1 MLILYRIITWIV
13 LPIALLRLLLRS
25 YREPGYRYHLSERIG
40 LTQHKTTRP
49 MIWLHAVSVGEI
61 NAAADIAYEI
71 DAKFEQHDLLV
82 TCSTPSGRKFG
93 ESILPIGTKVAYL
106 PIDTAFFVN
115 RFLTRIRPVCLL
127 VMETEIWPNLFIQCS
142 KASIP
147 IYLLN
152 ARLSERSMRKYLRF
166 KNLTKLVTATVK
178 TTVAQ
183 SENDASRLSRIG
195 IKNPQVFGNLKFDKA
210 LNETKNNNLQKIDQ
224 LIDIQKTVIVASSTR
239 ENEEILIVDEFLK
252 QCGPETLLVIVPR
265 HARRFDEVAKILKQ
279 RKVLFSRRS
288 NAGTF
293 SETCRVFLGD
303 SMGEMYSY
311 YSSADIVLMGGS
323 FLPNGGQN
331 PIEPLAMGKCVVAG
345 PHTFNFDE
353 VVSKGEEAGVIYQSE
368 DITDAVTRI
377 VQLTNDPALLTQKST
392 LARQFVK
399 AHAGALQKTLE
410 YLHSERP
417 GWR

>member
-1 MLILYRIITWIV
+1 MLILYRILTWIA
-13 LPIALLRLLLRS
+13 LPIALLRLLIRS

-40 LTQHKTTRP
+40 LTQHRTIRP

-71 DAKFEQHDLLV
+71 DARFLQHDLLV

-93 ESILPIGTKVAYL
+93 ESILPISTKVAYL
-106 PIDTAFFVN
+106 PIDTALFIN

-210 LNETKNNNLQKIDQ
+210 LNETKNNKLQKIDQ
-224 LIDIQKTVIVASSTR
+224 LIGIQKTVIVASSTR

-279 RKVLFSRRS
+279 RKVIFSRRS
-288 NAGTF
+288 NTCTLG
-293 SETCRVFLGD
+293 ETCRVFLGD

-323 FLPNGGQN
+323 FLPTGGQN

-345 PHTFNFDE
+345 PYTFNFDE

-368 DITDAVTRI
+368 DITDAVLRI
-377 VQLTNDPALLTQKST
+377 VQLTNDPALLAQKST

-399 AHAGALQKTLE
+399 AHAGALQKTLK

-417 GWR
+417 SWR